1 MDHNRLRL
9 TVEEIISGIKSAN
22 RFALAKGLTIIEST
36 HPADR
41 QKSFDIFNAC
51 WQNRHESKR
60 IGITGSPGVG
70 KSTFIDN
77 FGFYLSENGHKVAVL
92 ATDPSSSIHS
102 GSILGDKTRMNK
114 LSTHPNAFVRPSPN
128 NNKMGGIQERTYESI
143 ILCESAGYDTI
154 IIETVGVGQSEF
166 SVTDVVDCL
175 VLLLLPNAGDELQGI
190 KKGIME
196 VADLFVLHKS
206 DTVTEIQL
214 SEAYKSLSTALHL
227 VNKKALKF
235 EDIISKISSIKEL
248 GIDVFHKKIE
258 NYFSVIKKNNSYNI
272 KRQEQTELYIK
283 KLVEQ
288 MIIQHYNTS
297 INNSTKWNYLDSN
310 TSPNQQAKILFE
322 NLLNK

>member
-1 MDHNRLRL
+1 M
-9 TVEEIISGIKSAN
+9 TVKEIINGIKKGN
-22 RFALAKGLTIIEST
+22 RFALAKGLTIVESN
-36 HPADR
+36 HPSDR

-51 WQNRHESKR
+51 WQNRLDSKR

-77 FGFYLSENGHKVAVL
+77 FGYYLTGKGHKVAVL

-102 GSILGDKTRMNK
+102 GSILGDKTRMNR
-114 LSTHPNAFVRPSPN
+114 LSNNPNAFVRPSPN
-128 NNKMGGIQERTYESI
+128 NNKMGGIQERTFESI

-166 SVTDVVDCL
+166 SVSNVVDCL

-206 DTVTEIQL
+206 DSVTEIKL

-227 VNKKALKF
+227 VNKNAVKF
-235 EDIISKISSIKEL
+235 ENLISQISSLKET
-248 GIDVFHKKIE
+248 GIESFHSNIE
-258 NYFSVIKKNNSYNI
+258 NYFRMIKNNNSYKL
-272 KRQEQTELYIK
+272 KRDEQTQLYIK

-288 MIIQHYNTS
+288 MIVQYYKKS
-297 INNSTKWNYLDSN
+297 INNDNTWDQLDAGK
-310 TSPNQQAKILFE
+310 SPNQQAQILFE
-322 NLLNK
+322 NILNK

>member
-1 MDHNRLRL
+1 M
-9 TVEEIISGIKSAN
+9 TVKEIINGIKKGN
-22 RFALAKGLTIIEST
+22 RFALAKGLTIVESN
-36 HPADR
+36 HPSDR

-51 WQNRHESKR
+51 WQNRLNSKR

-77 FGFYLSENGHKVAVL
+77 FGYYLTGIGHKVAVL

-102 GSILGDKTRMNK
+102 GSILGDKTRMNR
-114 LSTHPNAFVRPSPN
+114 LSNNPNAFVRPSPN
-128 NNKMGGIQERTYESI
+128 NNKMGGIQERTFESI

-166 SVTDVVDCL
+166 SVSNVVDCL

-206 DTVTEIQL
+206 DSVTKIKL

-227 VNKKALKF
+227 VNKNAVKF
-235 EDIISKISSIKEL
+235 ENLISQISSLKET
-248 GIDVFHKKIE
+248 GIESFHINIE
-258 NYFSVIKKNNSYNI
+258 NYFRMIKNNNSYEL
-272 KRQEQTELYIK
+272 KRDEQTQLYIK

-288 MIIQHYNTS
+288 MIVQYYKKS
-297 INNSTKWNYLDSN
+297 INNDNTWDLLDAGK
-310 TSPNQQAKILFE
+310 SPNQQAQILFE
-322 NLLNK
+322 NILNK